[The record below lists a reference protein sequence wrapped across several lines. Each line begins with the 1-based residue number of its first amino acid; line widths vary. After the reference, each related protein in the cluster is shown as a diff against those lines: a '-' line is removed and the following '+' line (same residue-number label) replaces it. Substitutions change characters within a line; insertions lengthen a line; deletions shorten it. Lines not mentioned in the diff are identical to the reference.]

1 MIVLIMNNNSNKSL
15 AFFVQEHALY
25 NSAWTNLGNINF
37 VFCLVMDLYYKDRYK
52 AHYLSIGVDRIF
64 QRAGHTVSK

>member
-1 MIVLIMNNNSNKSL
+1 MIVLIVNNNSNKSL
-15 AFFVQEHALY
+15 YKNMHYLILPGRTWE
-25 NSAWTNLGNINF
+25 NINF
-37 VFCLVMDLYYKDRYK
+37 VFCLVMNLYYKDRYK